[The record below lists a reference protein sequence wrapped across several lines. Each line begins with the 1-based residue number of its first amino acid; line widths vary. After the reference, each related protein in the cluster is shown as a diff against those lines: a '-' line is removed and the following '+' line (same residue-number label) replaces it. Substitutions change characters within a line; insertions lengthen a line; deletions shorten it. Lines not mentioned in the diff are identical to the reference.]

1 MLWVIFAY
9 DRFCSSRNGFPP
21 RENHILVA
29 HPLHLSE
36 TVRLSMRDHRGS
48 QQQHLNRLPRFGSV
62 KTDYKQN
69 RSNLTTII
77 SAKMVSIPNPKQYQ
91 EGQNQQRTSHQK
103 RGHALIY
110 AVRGSTIPEPNY
122 NFPECQA
129 TPLFSGRSWSL
140 KDYYVSS
147 RAPQDPIPAELP
159 FPCCW
164 KNNSTGRSS

>member
-1 MLWVIFAY
+1 MIDSNLPEMVFRRA
-9 DRFCSSRNGFPP
+9 
-21 RENHILVA
+21 NHILVV

-36 TVRLSMRDHRGS
+36 TVRTNMRDHRGS
-48 QQQHLNRLPRFGSV
+48 QQEHLNRLPRFGSV

-77 SAKMVSIPNPKQYQ
+77 SAKRVSILNPKQYQ
-91 EGQNQQRTSHQK
+91 EGTEPRAHK
-103 RGHALIY
+103 PPEKGHALIY

-140 KDYYVSS
+140 EEYYVSS
-147 RAPQDPIPAELP
+147 RAPQDPIRAELP